1 MKFNLKAPMRIT
13 RIVVFL
19 VFYITGLG
27 FYSLYRNLTSELED
41 QTFQATE
48 EILVETVHILA
59 AQLEAQ
65 LIESDEISYQK
76 LDNALKRAKE
86 HKFKA
91 VIFGLEKT
99 HIGCNFYIT
108 GADGIVIHDSSNAK
122 RIGKNF
128 SLYNDVLLALKDEY
142 AVRSSR
148 DDEDNSKS
156 SVLYVAAPIKNS
168 TKDIVGVISV
178 YKAQNDVR
186 PFIDKRHRSILISLA
201 LIGSGIAAFTIAVFI
216 WLFRPLGKL
225 TDYARAIT
233 RGERPQYPKLGKG
246 REANTL
252 GKALRDMRASL
263 DGRRYMEQYTQMLTH
278 ELKSPLAAIQGAS
291 ELLEEDMPDSQRDKF
306 LRNIRQETQRSTD
319 IIDGLLKLSHL
330 EAKDSLLQRE
340 PIFVDNLFSEV
351 NQLIST
357 RLNTKQLTLEICCP
371 ESLKIYGDTMML
383 ETGLV
388 NLLENAIEFS
398 PEKGVIHLSVSVTDG
413 KVTLSVMD
421 HGPGLAPF
429 VKERAFE
436 HFFSMREK
444 GKGSGLGLVFVK
456 EVAKLHSGSV
466 NIGNHHSGG
475 AIACITLPQ

>member
-1 MKFNLKAPMRIT
+1 MKFNLKSPMRIT

-19 VFYITGLG
+19 VVYITGLG

-48 EILVETVHILA
+48 ESLVDTAHIFA
-59 AQLEAQ
+59 AQLESHLSEA
-65 LIESDEISYQK
+65 DEIPFERLNQ
-76 LDNALKRAKE
+76 ALGKAKE
-86 HKFKA
+86 HQFKA
-91 VIFGLEKT
+91 DIFGLEKT
-99 HIGCNFYIT
+99 QVGCNFYIT
-108 GADGIVIHDSSNAK
+108 GADGIIIHDSSHAE

-148 DDEDNSKS
+148 DVEDNSNS
-156 SVLYVAAPIKNS
+156 SVLYVAAPIKNAD
-168 TKDIVGVISV
+168 KEIVGVISV
-178 YKAQNDVR
+178 YKAQNDLR

-201 LIGSGIAAFTIAVFI
+201 LIGTGIAAFTIAVFI

-225 TDYARAIT
+225 TNYARAIT
-233 RGERPQYPKLGKG
+233 RGERPQYPKLGKV

-291 ELLEEDMPDSQRDKF
+291 ELLEEDMPDHQRDKF
-306 LRNIRQETQRSTD
+306 LKNIRQETQRSTD

-330 EAKDSLLQRE
+330 EARDSLLQQQ
-340 PIFVDNLFSEV
+340 PIVVSCLFSEV
-351 NQLIST
+351 TQFVRT
-357 RLNTKQLTLEICCP
+357 RLITKQLTLEINCP
-371 ESLKIYGDTMML
+371 ETLKTHGDAMML
-383 ETGLV
+383 ETALV

-398 PEKGVIHLSVSVTDG
+398 PEKSVIHLSASESDEKIV
-413 KVTLSVMD
+413 LSVMD

-436 HFFSMREK
+436 HFFSMRENS
-444 GKGSGLGLVFVK
+444 KGSGLGLVFVK
-456 EVAKLHSGSV
+456 EVAKLHAATVSLE
-466 NIGNHHSGG
+466 NHLSGG
-475 AIACITLPQ
+475 AVASITLPR

>member
-19 VFYITGLG
+19 VVYITALG

-48 EILVETVHILA
+48 ESLVDTAHIFA
-59 AQLEAQ
+59 AQLESQ
-65 LIESDEISYQK
+65 LSETDKIPYQSIHQ
-76 LDNALKRAKE
+76 ALTKAKE
-86 HKFKA
+86 HQFKA
-91 VIFGLEKT
+91 DIFGMEKT
-99 HIGCNFYIT
+99 QIGCNFYIT
-108 GADGIVIHDSSNAK
+108 GADGIIIHDSSHPE

-128 SLYNDVLLALKDEY
+128 SLYNDVLLALKDKY

-156 SVLYVAAPIKNS
+156 SVLYVAAPIKNAD
-168 TKDIVGVISV
+168 KDIVGVISV
-178 YKAQNDVR
+178 YKAQNDLR

-201 LIGSGIAAFTIAVFI
+201 LIGTGIAAFTIAVFI
-216 WLFRPLGKL
+216 WLFRPLGRL
-225 TDYARAIT
+225 TNYARAIT

-306 LRNIRQETQRSTD
+306 LRNIQQETQRSTD

-330 EAKDSLLQRE
+330 EAKDSLPQRE
-340 PIFVDNLFSEV
+340 PIFVDSLFSKV
-351 NQLIST
+351 NPLIST
-357 RLNTKQLTLEICCP
+357 RLNTKQLTLEIDCQ

-383 ETGLV
+383 ETALV

-398 PEKGVIHLSVSVTDG
+398 PENGVIHLSASAAG
-413 KVTLSVMD
+413 GQVTLSVTD

-466 NIGNHHSGG
+466 SIGNHHSGG